1 MISSSL
7 KGSRYRPHSFTPK
20 STKFSSKK
28 TTTSAQDSKE
38 GGNFVFQGKNS
49 RKAYKSL
56 PTPPIYMPR
65 QQNYMLSRQKILIP
79 RAHRAYKSTYTCCF
93 IRPIFPKKRPKA
105 LVCLQKYHKGHIIQ
119 ASPRTFICPDG
130 KIDQPDNE
138 IDLRDDECNQPNDEI
153 DHRANEIGRP

>member
-7 KGSRYRPHSFTPK
+7 KGSRNRPHSFTPK

-93 IRPIFPKKRPKA
+93 IRPIFPKKRPKV
-105 LVCLQKYHKGHIIQ
+105 LVCLQNYNNGHIIQ
-119 ASPRTFICPDG
+119 ASPRTFICPD
-130 KIDQPDNE
+130 DE
-138 IDLRDDECNQPNDEI
+138 IDPRDDERNQPNDEI
-153 DHRANEIGRP
+153 DQSDNKIDQPNDEIGRP